1 MTTNKCLSKEAVNDI
16 MKKSK
21 ERRSMTFALICYA
34 RLGEDVGCVTPFEA
48 YKRIEGAY
56 RSNEPLALDIWAVKE
71 CLLILKL
78 NGEDETIRAIREI
91 YFKPFSNDLT
101 RKVNRNEISELILRF
116 AYENYLDERTVY
128 RRLRK
133 ARQLWLD
140 IRNTVKW
147 E

>member
-1 MTTNKCLSKEAVNDI
+1 
-16 MKKSK
+16 MKRSI
-21 ERRSMTFALICYA
+21 ERRSMTYALICYA
-34 RLGEDVGCVTPFEA
+34 RLGEDLGCVTPFEA

-56 RSNEPLALDIWAVKE
+56 RSNKSLALDIWAVKE
-71 CLLILKL
+71 CLLMLKI

-91 YFKPFSNDLT
+91 YFKPFASDLCK
-101 RKVNRNEISELILRF
+101 RVDRNEISELVLRF

-128 RRLRK
+128 RRLKK

-140 IRNTVKW
+140 IRNSVNW

>member
-1 MTTNKCLSKEAVNDI
+1 
-16 MKKSK
+16 MKRSK
-21 ERRSMTFALICYA
+21 ERRSLTFALVCYA

-56 RSNEPLALDIWAVKE
+56 RSKEALALDVWAVKE
-71 CLLILKL
+71 TMLVLKL

-91 YFKPFSNDLT
+91 YLKPFANDLN
-101 RKVNRNEISELILRF
+101 RRINRNEISELVLRF

-133 ARQLWLD
+133 ARQLWQD